1 MRRFA
6 NRFAIALR
14 GGSFGTIRCFLQA
27 LVCEAMQLL
36 AQMRTPRQDSMV
48 AAGRLWRMA
57 PPLCRGNNLN
67 DTSLVHR
74 RLALDQPSGKEPL
87 LRLQKVLATEKVKPV
102 TVKEKVTVGATL
114 PQDVEICDNS
124 G

>member
-1 MRRFA
+1 
-6 NRFAIALR
+6 
-14 GGSFGTIRCFLQA
+14 
-27 LVCEAMQLL
+27 LV
-36 AQMRTPRQDSMV
+36 R
-48 AAGRLWRMA
+48 
-57 PPLCRGNNLN
+57 
-67 DTSLVHR
+67 R